1 MIKGALVRDIGT
13 PERIYHMNETEVMQL
28 AQTIRTTTH
37 NLKVDIVKRGETF
50 YIMLSRVLV
59 DPRDKEPL
67 MWFVY
72 KPADWVKIKIEMAQ
86 SKH

>member
-1 MIKGALVRDIGT
+1 MDQ
-13 PERIYHMNETEVMQL
+13 TEVMEL
-28 AQTIRTTTH
+28 ARQIRATTH
-37 NLKVDIVKRGETF
+37 NLKADIVKRNNTY

-72 KPADWVKIKIEMAQ
+72 KPANWVQIKIQMAQ
-86 SKH
+86 NKH